1 MYILNENRWRE
12 IMNINRLKT
21 QQIRVNKVQEIIDF
35 YEGFS
40 TMLPI
45 LYTDH
50 LCYAEG
56 FYEKK
61 NEFQKDYEKYVI
73 SIVKDRK
80 NFETNLE
87 QVLQRIA
94 ERTVLLKEACQYI
107 ISCLTALIQPKQ
119 VNRKGEMKK
128 ITKSSLLSVLNEI
141 ERTILSINVKREEFS
156 THLFMQTHAIR
167 KKFLVDAYMQ
177 ILSLLSVEREE
188 FEFLFSNELN
198 KILSVSQK
206 NSNVGIIKEHRKI
219 KKDKNLI
226 VKYCLFFKGYS
237 RRYFLKEERAIA
249 NNIKD

>member
-1 MYILNENRWRE
+1 
-12 IMNINRLKT
+12 MNISRLKT
-21 QQIRVNKVQEIIDF
+21 QQIRVNKVQEIIEF

-40 TMLPI
+40 TILPM

-94 ERTVLLKEACQYI
+94 ERTVLIKEAC
-107 ISCLTALIQPKQ
+107 
-119 VNRKGEMKK
+119 
-128 ITKSSLLSVLNEI
+128 
-141 ERTILSINVKREEFS
+141 NVKKEEFS

-188 FEFLFSNELN
+188 YEFLFSNELN
-198 KILSVSQK
+198 KFLSVYQE
-206 NSNVGIIKEHRKI
+206 NSDIDIIKEHRKI
-219 KKDKNLI
+219 KKDKMLI
-226 VKYCLFFKGYS
+226 VEYCFFFKKYS

>member
-1 MYILNENRWRE
+1 
-12 IMNINRLKT
+12 MNISRLKT
-21 QQIRVNKVQEIIDF
+21 QQIRVNKVQEIIEF

-40 TMLPI
+40 TILPM

-128 ITKSSLLSVLNEI
+128 ITKSSLLSVLNQI

-188 FEFLFSNELN
+188 YEFLFSNELN
-198 KILSVSQK
+198 KFLSVSQE
-206 NSNVGIIKEHRKI
+206 SSDLEIIKEHRKI
-219 KKDKNLI
+219 KKDKMLI
-226 VKYCLFFKGYS
+226 VEYCFFFKKYS